1 VKVVL
6 FCGGLGL
13 RMREYSESIPKPMVP
28 VGYRPI
34 LWHVMRYYAHFGH
47 RDFVLCLGYRAEVIK
62 DFFLRYS
69 ETVSNDFVLSDGGKN
84 IELLRSDIQ
93 DWRVSFIDT
102 GLEAPVGQRLRA
114 VRHHLADDDVF
125 LANYGDV
132 LTDAPLDELM
142 ETFLESGKMAAFLAV
157 RPTPYTFHT
166 VKLDRRNR
174 VTGLESIATSD
185 LRINGGYF
193 IFRRA
198 VLDEIQPGE
207 DLVPDV
213 FPRLIE
219 RGEVLGFRY
228 DGFWAPM
235 DTLRDWQIL
244 EGHITSGDTPWAVWQ
259 PKPEPVEPT
268 PIVQLEPT
276 SVPAEPAAAGDV
288 PEGRRPDIPHVAA
301 S

>member
-1 VKVVL
+1 MRVVL

-13 RMREYSESIPKPMVP
+13 RMRDYSDTIPKPMVP
-28 VGYRPI
+28 VGDRPI

-47 RDFVLCLGYRAEVIK
+47 NEFTLCLGYRADVIK
-62 DFFLRYS
+62 DFFLRYT
-69 ETVSNDFVLSDGGKN
+69 EAAANDFVMSDGGRSV
-84 IELLRSDIQ
+84 ERLRSDIE
-93 DWRVSFIDT
+93 DWRVNFIDT
-102 GLEAPVGQRLRA
+102 GLDAPVGQRLLA
-114 VRHHLADDDVF
+114 VRDQMGDDEVI

-132 LTDAPLDELM
+132 LTDAPLDQLLAR
-142 ETFLESGKMAAFLAV
+142 FLRSGKMAAFIAV
-157 RPTPYTFHT
+157 RPSSYTFHVVAT
-166 VKLDRRNR
+166 DRRDK
-174 VTGLESIATSD
+174 VTSLQSISSSD

-193 IFRRA
+193 MLRRSIF
-198 VLDEIQPGE
+198 DEIGPGE

-244 EGHITSGDTPWAVWQ
+244 DGHVSSGDMPWAVWG
-259 PKPEPVEPT
+259 PTVEPGVT
-268 PIVQLEPT
+268 ASSPGAELATISSLRPARSRRIV
-276 SVPAEPAAAGDV
+276 
-288 PEGRRPDIPHVAA
+288 A